1 MRSPDATTSVEVKH
15 ISGPSR
21 KGHSRTPSKGRR
33 GAMLVLLCVMMFAF
47 VAIVA
52 FSVDVAYMNL
62 VKTELRTATDAA
74 SKAAS
79 ENLARTQNIASAT
92 ARGIEIANENLVAN
106 RRLQLSSA
114 DFEFG
119 RSDLQPSG
127 AFVFQRNGTPINS
140 VRVTGQ
146 RTSGS
151 LSGSVGLFFGRVMGV
166 SAFEPVETCTSTY
179 IQRDIVLVLDRSGS
193 MLDDNKF
200 RDLRNAV
207 RLFVNIMKDSPVEE
221 RIGLAS
227 YSTDASEDIALT
239 TDLDLITTRVD
250 SMVFSGL
257 TNISGGLD
265 SGRRII
271 ANGRSPMFVEK
282 TIILMTDGLQNRG
295 RAARLAA
302 RDAFGEGSTIHS
314 ITFGRDADRRAMQ
327 DVANIGKG
335 RYYHAS
341 NGTELESVFRN
352 IALTLTSIITE

>member
-1 MRSPDATTSVEVKH
+1 MQSPDANRQAVTKH
-15 ISGPSR
+15 VANPSR
-21 KGHSRTPSKGRR
+21 VGEPRKSPGGRR

-106 RRLQLSSA
+106 RRLQLSSS

-127 AFVFQRNGTPINS
+127 AFVFQRNATPINS

-146 RTSGS
+146 RTAGS
-151 LSGSVGLFFGRVMGV
+151 LSGSVGLFFGRAMGV

-221 RIGLAS
+221 RVGLAS
-227 YSTDASEDIALT
+227 YSTDATEDIALT
-239 TDLDLITTRVD
+239 TNLDLITTRVD
-250 SMVFSGL
+250 RMVFSGL

-295 RAARLAA
+295 RAARFAA
-302 RDAFGEGSTIHS
+302 QDAFSDGSTIHS
-314 ITFGRDADRRAMQ
+314 ITFGRDADRRSMR

-341 NGTELESVFRN
+341 NGAELEAVFRE

>member
-1 MRSPDATTSVEVKH
+1 MGSP
-15 ISGPSR
+15 ISTDSKTNYSPSFR
-21 KGHSRTPSKGRR
+21 GIMSKGKAERPRR
-33 GAMLVLLCVMMFAF
+33 EGAMLILLCVMMFAF
-47 VAIVA
+47 VAIIA

-74 SKAAS
+74 SKAAA
-79 ENLARTQNIASAT
+79 ENLARTQDIASAT

-106 RRLQLSSA
+106 QRLQLSS
-114 DFEFG
+114 DQFEFG
-119 RSDLQPSG
+119 RSDLQASG
-127 AFVFQRNGTPINS
+127 AFVFNRNGTPINS
-140 VRVTGQ
+140 VRVRGE

-151 LSGSVGLFFGRVMGV
+151 LSGSVGLFFGRVLGV

-193 MLDDNKF
+193 MMEDNKF
-200 RDLRNAV
+200 RDLRSAV
-207 RLFVNIMKDSPVEE
+207 RLFVSIMQDSPVEE

-227 YSTDASEDIALT
+227 YSTDATEDIRLT
-239 TDLDLITTRVD
+239 TNLDLITSRVD
-250 SMVFSGL
+250 RMTFSGL

-271 ANGRSPMFVEK
+271 SNGRSPMFVEK

-302 RDAFGEGSTIHS
+302 QDAANEGSSIHT
-314 ITFGRDADRRAMQ
+314 ITFGRDADQISMQ
-327 DVANIGKG
+327 EVASIGKG

-341 NGTELESVFRN
+341 SGSELEAVFRE